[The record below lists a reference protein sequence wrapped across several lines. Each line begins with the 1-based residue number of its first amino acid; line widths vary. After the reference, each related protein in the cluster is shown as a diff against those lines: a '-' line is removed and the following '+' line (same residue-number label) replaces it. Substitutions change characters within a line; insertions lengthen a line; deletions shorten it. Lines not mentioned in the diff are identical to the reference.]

1 MSVGS
6 DTEEKM
12 VGGSD
17 PFQSYFEKVDGG
29 LLKCIFC
36 EKTLAGRTSSTRM
49 KYHLARV
56 GGGGVKICEKV
67 TPDVRRAAFDKLPDR
82 MRGSMPSSSNNITVP
97 ADSDPAQDLDMQ
109 QQGQSLLDDFSWM
122 DGMIG
127 GEIVLTEEAMVPS
140 MLMPDAPETGL
151 GIEPAVQAFET
162 DMNNITSSLTRDVE
176 LSSGI
181 ESREL
186 MQAVTERGSCSKM
199 PVDKSVPSSSNNEG
213 INAASTALRGLEM
226 EQEEQPLSDE
236 RGRKGF
242 LIGGETELVE
252 EPRAHVVLMPD
263 EPETRQ
269 RTEQAHHSF
278 EMNLNNFSSSSM
290 RDFELRIGRLTT
302 SPELMQSVVER
313 QPSSKRPV
321 HKKRRTGRY
330 VLPTTKLA
338 GQAMERSMKDV
349 WSWLLNDEVSCIGI
363 CGMGGVGKTAL
374 ATHIYN
380 QLHEKLG
387 MFHPVRWITMS
398 QDFSIYALQGRIAE
412 VLDLKPLDE
421 NDAMVRTGEL
431 LTELNVKKKGFLIL
445 DNLWGHFLPDQVGIP
460 LRTDGWK
467 LILTTRSLEICRKMD
482 CQRII
487 KVEPLSKGEAWDLF
501 IDRSGHGVTLCPETK
516 LIAESIVKECAGLP
530 LGIMTMAQSMK
541 GVVAEYRWRD
551 ALLKLRRSEV
561 GPSEMETNVF
571 RVLEFSYAQL
581 NNSALQE
588 CFLHITLFPKG
599 KIILRDDVIEYL
611 IDEGIVKEM
620 WSRRAQFCRGHT
632 MLDQLEDASLLEGS
646 RDDEDYRYVKMHDLI
661 WDTAWKILNESGRA
675 MVQAGAQL
683 TELPGVR
690 WWRRELLRVSLMENR
705 IENILTDFS
714 PMCPRLSTLLLCR
727 NYKLNLVEDSF
738 FQHLIVLKVLDLS
751 DTDIEKL
758 PDSICHL
765 TSLTALLLGWCAK
778 LSYVPSLAK
787 LKAME
792 KLDLSYTGLEDLPE
806 GMESLKDLRYLNLD
820 GSGVRVLRLGILSK
834 LSKLQFLKLHQ
845 GFGVVLSVR
854 GDEVFRLYDLET
866 LECNFRDLD
875 DFRLFQS
882 GRRFSKIA
890 CKVTVG
896 RPSFSSL
903 DDLNYTRSKSG
914 LIKEAWFYDLM
925 IDNATF
931 LSPCFITKV
940 VFVSCQ
946 NMRSLR
952 PSYVFEELEILHLDG
967 LIILETLFEVPFEAP
982 SKLGAVGVF
991 RLLREIVIHKCHRM
1005 KVLLPAWLLSRLRL
1019 KVIVVEDCYNMQEIM
1034 GSGEVLVHGEERS
1047 SPFGSFDT
1055 TLRVL
1060 VLKKLPN
1067 LKSIYSGRLQCN
1079 SLEEITVVDCPQL
1092 TRIPFTI
1099 SRSLKKIEVDP
1110 ESLLN
1115 TVENVS

>member
-1 MSVGS
+1 MA
-6 DTEEKM
+6 
-12 VGGSD
+12 GGSD

-36 EKTLAGRTSSTRM
+36 EKTLAGSTSTTRM

-67 TPDVRRAAFDKLPDR
+67 TPDVQRAAFDKLPGR
-82 MRGSMPSSSNNITVP
+82 MRRSMPSSSNNIIVT
-97 ADSDPAQDLDMQ
+97 ADTDPAQDLEMQ
-109 QQGQSLLDDFSWM
+109 QQGQSRLDEVISWM
-122 DGMIG
+122 DGITG
-127 GEIVLTEEAMVPS
+127 GEFFLSEETMVPS

-162 DMNNITSSLTRDVE
+162 DTNNITLHS
-176 LSSGI
+176 I
-181 ESREL
+181 ESREW

-236 RGRKGF
+236 RGRKGL

-252 EPRAHVVLMPD
+252 EPRAPVVLMPD
-263 EPETRQ
+263 EPETRVQ
-269 RTEQAHHSF
+269 RTEQAHQSF
-278 EMNLNNFSSSSM
+278 EMNLNNISSSSI

-321 HKKRRTGRY
+321 HKKRRTERY
-330 VLPTTKLA
+330 VLPTTKLV
-338 GQAMERSMKDV
+338 GQAMERNMNAV
-349 WSWLLNDEVSCIGI
+349 WSGLLNDEVSCIGI
-363 CGMGGVGKTAL
+363 WGMPGVGKTAL

-380 QLHEKLG
+380 QLHETRG

-445 DNLWGHFLPDQVGIP
+445 DNLWDHFLPDEVGIP

-467 LILTTRSLEICRKMD
+467 LILTTRSQDICRKMD

-487 KVEPLSKGEAWDLF
+487 KVEPLSEGEAWDLF
-501 IDRSGHGVTLCPETK
+501 KYRLGPAGGAPYPE
-516 LIAESIVKECAGLP
+516 IAESIVKECAGLP
-530 LGIMTMAQSMK
+530 LGIVTMARCMK
-541 GVVAEYRWRD
+541 GVYVEYVWRD
-551 ALLKLRRSEV
+551 ALLKLRRSED
-561 GPSEMETNVF
+561 GPGEMEAKVF
-571 RVLEFSYAQL
+571 PVLEFSYAQL
-581 NNSALQE
+581 TYSALQK

-599 KIILRDDVIEYL
+599 KIILREDLIEYL
-611 IDEGIVKEM
+611 IDEGIVKGM
-620 WSRRAQFCRGHT
+620 GRHARFDRGHT

-661 WDTAWKILNESGRA
+661 WDMASKILNESGGA

-690 WWRRELLRVSLMENR
+690 LWREDLLRVSLMENR
-705 IENILTDFS
+705 IQNIPTGFS
-714 PMCPRLSTLLLCR
+714 PTCPRLSTLLLCR
-727 NYKLNLVEDSF
+727 NYKLNLVEDYF
-738 FQHLIVLKVLDLS
+738 FQHLIGLKVLDLS

-758 PDSICHL
+758 PDSISHL
-765 TSLTALLLGWCAK
+765 TRLTALLLGWCAK

-787 LKAME
+787 LKALE

-806 GMESLKDLRYLNLD
+806 GMERLEYLRYLNLD
-820 GSGVRVLRLGILSK
+820 GSGVRVLRSGILPQ

-845 GFGVVLSVR
+845 KSEVVLSVR
-854 GDEVFRLYDLET
+854 GDEVSTLYHLET

-875 DFRLFQS
+875 DFIVFQKR
-882 GRRFSKIA
+882 GFSISA
-890 CKVTVG
+890 FKVTVG
-896 RPSFSSL
+896 RPCFSAL
-903 DDLNYTRSKSG
+903 EDLNYTRSKLG

-925 IDNATF
+925 IDNATS
-931 LSPCFITKV
+931 LSLCFITKV

-946 NMRSLR
+946 NMRSLC
-952 PSYVFEELEILHLDG
+952 PSYVFGGYGLEILHLDG
-967 LIILETLFEVPFEAP
+967 LIILETVFEAP
-982 SKLGAVGVF
+982 SERVF
-991 RLLREIVIHKCHRM
+991 FNLREMVIHKCHGM
-1005 KVLLPAWLLSRLRL
+1005 KVLLPPWLIHNETSKSWLLRRLE
-1019 KVIVVEDCYNMQEIM
+1019 VIVVEDCYNMQEIM
-1034 GSGEVLVHGEERS
+1034 GSDEHS
-1047 SPFGSFDT
+1047 SPFRTFDK
-1055 TLRVL
+1055 LRVL

-1067 LKSIYSGRLQCN
+1067 LNSIYSGRLLCD
-1079 SLEEITVVDCPQL
+1079 SLEEITVGDCPQL
-1092 TRIPFTI
+1092 TRIPITI
-1099 SRSLKKIEVDP
+1099 SRSIKKIEVDP

-1115 TVENVS
+1115 TVEHVP

>member
-1 MSVGS
+1 MA
-6 DTEEKM
+6 
-12 VGGSD
+12 GGSD

-36 EKTLAGRTSSTRM
+36 AKTLAGSTSTTRM

-67 TPDVRRAAFDKLPDR
+67 TPDVQRAAFDKLPDR
-82 MRGSMPSSSNNITVP
+82 MRARMPSSSNNIIVT
-97 ADSDPAQDLDMQ
+97 AGSDPAQDLEM
-109 QQGQSLLDDFSWM
+109 QQGQHLLDDFSWM
-122 DGMIG
+122 DEMTG
-127 GEIVLTEEAMVPS
+127 GEIVLTEETMVPS

-151 GIEPAVQAFET
+151 GIEPQPSVQAFET
-162 DMNNITSSLTRDVE
+162 DMNNITSSLTRDAE

-199 PVDKSVPSSSNNEG
+199 PADKSVPSSSNNEG
-213 INAASTALRGLEM
+213 IDAASTALRGLEM

-252 EPRAHVVLMPD
+252 EPTAPVVLIPD

-269 RTEQAHHSF
+269 RTEQAHQSF
-278 EMNLNNFSSSSM
+278 EMNLNNISSSSM
-290 RDFELRIGRLTT
+290 RDFELRIARLIMR
-302 SPELMQSVVER
+302 PELMQSVVER
-313 QPSSKRPV
+313 RPSSRRPV

-330 VLPTTKLA
+330 VLPTTKLV
-338 GQAMERSMKDV
+338 GQAMERNMNDV

-363 CGMGGVGKTAL
+363 YGMGGVGKTAL

-398 QDFSIYALQGRIAE
+398 QHFSIYALQVRIAE
-412 VLDLKPLDE
+412 VLDLKPLNE

-445 DNLWGHFLPDQVGIP
+445 DNLWGHFLPDEVGIP

-467 LILTTRSLEICRKMD
+467 LILTTRSLEICQKMD

-487 KVEPLSKGEAWDLF
+487 KVEPLSEGEAWHLF
-501 IDRSGHGVTLCPETK
+501 IDRLGHGVTLCPETK
-516 LIAESIVKECAGLP
+516 QTAESIVKECAGLP
-530 LGIMTMAQSMK
+530 LGIMTMARSMK
-541 GVVAEYRWRD
+541 GVAFQYRWRN
-551 ALLKLRRSEV
+551 ALRELRRLEV
-561 GPSEMETNVF
+561 GPSDMETNVF
-571 RVLEFSYAQL
+571 GVLKFSYDKL
-581 NNSALQE
+581 NDSALQE

-599 KIILRDDVIEYL
+599 KIILREDLIEYL
-611 IDEGIVKEM
+611 IDEGIVNEM
-620 WSRRAQFCRGHT
+620 GRRHARFDRGHT
-632 MLDQLEDASLLEGS
+632 MLDKLEDASLLEGS

-661 WDTAWKILNESGRA
+661 WDMAWKILNESGGA

-690 WWRRELLRVSLMENR
+690 WWREELLRVSLMENR
-705 IENILTDFS
+705 IENIPTAFS

-727 NYKLNLVEDSF
+727 NYKLDLVEDSF
-738 FQHLIVLKVLDLS
+738 FQHLIGLKVLDLS

-778 LSYVPSLAK
+778 LRYVPSLAK
-787 LKAME
+787 LKALE

-806 GMESLKDLRYLNLD
+806 GMERLEDLRYLNLD
-820 GSGVRVLRLGILSK
+820 GSGVRVLRSGILPQ

-845 GFGVVLSVR
+845 KSEVVLSVR
-854 GDEVFRLYDLET
+854 GDEVSTLYGLET

-875 DFRLFQS
+875 DIRYFRR
-882 GRRFSKIA
+882 GRFSLIA

-896 RPSFSSL
+896 RPCFSSL
-903 DDLNYTRSKSG
+903 EDLNYTRSKSG

-931 LSPCFITKV
+931 LSPYFTTKV

-946 NMRSLR
+946 NMRSLCR
-952 PSYVFEELEILHLDG
+952 SHEIGGLEILHLDG
-967 LIILETLFEVPFEAP
+967 LIILETLFEVP
-982 SKLGAVGVF
+982 SRLGTVGVF
-991 RLLREIVIHKCHRM
+991 FKLREIVIHKCHRM
-1005 KVLLPAWLLSRLRL
+1005 KVLLPPWFLSTLRL
-1019 KVIVVEDCYNMQEIM
+1019 EVIVVEECYNMQEIM
-1034 GSGEVLVHGEERS
+1034 GSDEHS
-1047 SPFGSFDT
+1047 SPLRSFDI
-1055 TLRVL
+1055 LRVL
-1060 VLKKLPN
+1060 VLKKLQN
-1067 LKSIYSGRLQCN
+1067 LKSIYSRRLQCN
-1079 SLEEITVVDCPQL
+1079 SLAEITVGDCPQL
-1092 TRIPFTI
+1092 TRIPITI
-1099 SRSLKKIEVDP
+1099 SHSLKKIEVDP
-1110 ESLLN
+1110 ESLLD
-1115 TVENVS
+1115 TVRNLEGMRVLEDL